1 MGSGR
6 TSGMDLSAVR
16 DLEVRK
22 MKQKASKWMNLAALL
37 LFVVAT
43 FQIVSDHFLLG
54 AVYFGA
60 AVCFMTA
67 AAGFKKKETK
77 AEQKDPE
84 ENSIQNHADL

>member
-6 TSGMDLSAVR
+6 TSGMDLSAGR
-16 DLEVRK
+16 DLEMRK
-22 MKQKASKWMNLAALL
+22 MKQKASKWMNFAALL
-37 LFVVAT
+37 LFVTAT

-67 AAGFKKKETK
+67 ASGFRKKETK
-77 AEQKDPE
+77 AEQKE
-84 ENSIQNHADL
+84 SEVSSIQNDADP

>member
-1 MGSGR
+1 MGTGR
-6 TSGMDLSAVR
+6 TSGVDLSADG
-16 DLEVRK
+16 DLEMRK
-22 MKQKASKWMNLAALL
+22 MKQKTSKWMNFAAIL
-37 LFVVAT
+37 LFVAAT

-77 AEQKDPE
+77 EKQREPDE
-84 ENSIQNHADL
+84 ESIQNHLDL

>member
-1 MGSGR
+1 
-6 TSGMDLSAVR
+6 
-16 DLEVRK
+16 

-37 LFVVAT
+37 LFVAAT

-54 AVYFGA
+54 VVYFGA

-84 ENSIQNHADL
+84 ENSIQNRADQ